1 MVEKEDIVKWL
12 NHNIAYSRKHQMGW
26 NRAQSLFFEINQ
38 RGVKVLFWTTF
49 LHWQNGLSTVAVI
62 LEARSRQVWLLP
74 NEVTH
79 VATRWLVFFFTSFL
93 DIRVLDNKQL
103 NAVKTYDVIGILS
116 LKATAITLVSI
127 VSRWV
132 RGFLP
137 LNGANIYKHAF
148 CDIVPLPDV
157 FQIQNLTFVN
167 INSEFACKPQP
178 SIP

>member
-1 MVEKEDIVKWL
+1 MLPFFSFLLFYDCPLFWYQRFNPHAYWYCHFLVFSCVLQRAVVEKEDIVKWL

-103 NAVKTYDVIGILS
+103 NAVKSYDVIGILS

-132 RGFLP
+132 RG
-137 LNGANIYKHAF
+137 
-148 CDIVPLPDV
+148 
-157 FQIQNLTFVN
+157 
-167 INSEFACKPQP
+167 
-178 SIP
+178 